1 MSGAIRTKWPPGNEA
16 APPGKGEAEGEGNK
30 TSCKRNYNKY
40 LPENQGPRH
49 IGEIANGIL
58 LEAAEVRFEKLAKH
72 LLHCRGPA
80 LIDIKRELFTLATL
94 IDELRGDRRAA

>member
-58 LEAAEVRFEKLAKH
+58 LEAAETRFEKLAKR
-72 LLHCRGPA
+72 LSRRRGA
-80 LIDIKRELFTLATL
+80 EVIDIKREMVGLATL
-94 IDELRGDRRAA
+94 IDGLRGRRAA